1 MNAFFSHFT
10 LYKPIF
16 VIYNMICNKHYNS
29 SKKSWKTCL
38 EKDMKTCKIQSLEM
52 TQKDVIKKMLNTV
65 FSQIYKVFLD
75 DTKHNYKTFYECWKV

>member
-1 MNAFFSHFT
+1 
-10 LYKPIF
+10 
-16 VIYNMICNKHYNS
+16 
-29 SKKSWKTCL
+29 
-38 EKDMKTCKIQSLEM
+38 M